1 MMLRPPFS
9 GDAGVAWKR
18 QTGASDGPAGWRGT
32 GRSPEAAAS
41 APVRSAARRIIFL
54 NRFFFPDHSATSQ
67 ILTDLAVHLA
77 GYGID
82 VRVVTSRQRYD
93 DPHAHL
99 PETEAIGRV
108 AIHRVSTTR
117 FGRSALIGRGL
128 DYLSFYTAACRC
140 ALAWA
145 KPGDVLVAKTD
156 PPLLSVAAMQAAKR
170 RGLHLVN
177 WLQDLYPE
185 VAAALG
191 VPFIKGPLGRGL
203 LQLRD
208 ASLRAATV
216 NVVVGERMAEIV
228 RARGI
233 APERIRVIPNWCD
246 DGEIQPVAR
255 LDNPLRREWALGDR
269 FVVGY
274 SGNLGRGHEYE
285 TVLAAAERLRGDRR
299 LCFLF
304 VGGGNKSVELAHSVR
319 ERGLDHLFRFLP
331 YQERRVLRLSLGVP
345 DVHLI
350 SLRPELEGLI
360 VPSKLYGIAAAG
372 RPIVAVTARDGEIAG
387 LVRRHDCGIVVEP
400 GEGELLADTLSCLR
414 ADPGRLAE
422 MGRRARAMLD
432 ARFTRQN
439 AFQRWRSLIEELPKY
454 PNLVLGSSS

>member
-1 MMLRPPFS
+1 MLWSPFS
-9 GDAGVAWKR
+9 GGAWTGWER
-18 QTGASDGPAGWRGT
+18 QTGASDEPASWRGT
-32 GRSPEAAAS
+32 RGSLGAEASVPARLAT
-41 APVRSAARRIIFL
+41 RRIIFL
-54 NRFFFPDHSATSQ
+54 NRFFYPDHSATSQ
-67 ILTDLAVHLA
+67 ILTDLAFHLA
-77 GYGID
+77 GCGID
-82 VRVVTSRQRYD
+82 VRVVTSQQRYD

-99 PETEAIGRV
+99 LEAESIGGV
-108 AIHRVSTTR
+108 AIHRISTTR

-170 RGLHLVN
+170 RRLHLVN

-185 VAAALG
+185 VAVALG

-203 LQLRD
+203 LRLRD
-208 ASLRAATV
+208 ESLRAADV

-246 DGEIQPVAR
+246 DEEIQPTAP
-255 LDNPLRREWALGDR
+255 LDNPLRREWELGDR

-274 SGNLGRGHEYE
+274 SGNFGRGHEFE
-285 TVLAAAERLRGDRR
+285 TVLAAAERLRNDQR

-304 VGGGNKSVELAHSVR
+304 IGGGNKFAELAHSVR

-331 YQERRVLRLSLGVP
+331 YQERRVLRFSLGVP

-372 RPIVAVTARDGEIAG
+372 RPIIAVTACEGEVARI
-387 LVRRHDCGIVVEP
+387 VRRHDCGIVVEP
-400 GEGELLADTLSCLR
+400 GEGELLADTLSYLR

-432 ARFTRQN
+432 ARFTRHN
-439 AFQRWRSLIEELPKY
+439 AFQRWRSLIEELPEY
-454 PNLVLGSSS
+454 SNFVLRSSG